1 MQNPTKRTA
10 FFISDGTGLTAE
22 ALGRSLLAQFD
33 STKCTMVTKPYI
45 DTTEKAEDLIHTIAE
60 VGKKDGSRPII
71 IDTIVNKEI
80 RSIISKCEAFK
91 IDIFSTFLKPLEQE
105 LGTKSSYTVGKN
117 VLTPE
122 RELMYMSRIEAV
134 HFALANDDGL
144 RTHHYKDADI
154 ILVGVSRSGKTPTCI
169 YLALQFGIR
178 AANYPITD
186 EDLLDTE
193 LPKALRPYK
202 NKLFG
207 LTINPQRL
215 HQIRQERRPNSQY
228 SSIEQCQTE
237 VRMVEDIYKN
247 HHINFLD
254 STAHSV
260 EEISARILLNAGIER
275 RY

>member
-1 MQNPTKRTA
+1 MKRTA

-22 ALGRSLLAQFD
+22 GLGRSLLAQFD
-33 STKCTMVTKPYI
+33 STKHTMVTKPYI
-45 DTTEKAEDLIHTIAE
+45 DTTEKAKELIKTIKE
-60 VGKKDGSRPII
+60 TELRDGNRPII

-80 RSIISKCEAFK
+80 RNIISSCNAFK
-91 IDIFSTFLKPLEQE
+91 IDVFSTFLKPLEEE
-105 LGTKSSYTVGKN
+105 LGIKSSYTVGKN
-117 VLTPE
+117 VITPE

-144 RTHHYKDADI
+144 RTHHYKEADI

-207 LTINPQRL
+207 LTINPERL
-215 HQIRQERRPNSQY
+215 HQIRQERRANSKY
-228 SSIEQCQTE
+228 ASIVQCRTE
-237 VRMVEDIYKN
+237 VRMVEDLYKN
-247 HHINFLD
+247 HRINFLD

-275 RY
+275 KY